1 MLNRAEKKLQKMNI
15 SCSNEHTK
23 YYFMVYYESESTNKR
38 THIKYFV
45 KPSKHK
51 SDIELLRTIFN
62 DNKQIKIEF
71 SEDAK
76 NSNLFT
82 EDIPIIC
89 SEVNV

>member
-1 MLNRAEKKLQKMNI
+1 MI
-15 SCSNEHTK
+15 YYK
-23 YYFMVYYESESTNKR
+23 YEGKNKT

-45 KPSKHK
+45 EPSQNQ
-51 SDIELLRTIFN
+51 SDIELLKTIFN

-76 NSNLFT
+76 SSNLFT

-89 SEVNV
+89 SEVNA